1 MKHIK
6 TYNKVNEG
14 RLQDKVWD
22 EVSGLSINA
31 YANLQHEFAIS
42 DDANEMQE
50 FIENLSDRDA
60 KKLLDQLKKK
70 MYEGK
75 LNEASVPTKFDKAVF
90 KVPPHKMTRDWV
102 LKVAKKFGV
111 EPKYAIAW
119 VNKVG
124 RLNLAEGKLNEL
136 DADKSKEYIKKA
148 IDTINDAM
156 FNFRH
161 SYPLKMIAAKDRK
174 LKDQLDSMHNAI
186 FDIEKSLK
194 DKGLFEGKL
203 NEASERFL
211 KSAGEILAN
220 QMQGKSAGYD
230 TLMNRL
236 NSMPLAKK
244 LKDDDLEKVVEYA
257 MKEMGLKEGKLTEGK
272 VSKKD
277 KKIIEDLLNDPNAKL
292 STIEKGII
300 KKLISEGKLT
310 EGTYIDLRIV
320 NENVTDE
327 IEGALSHW
335 LNTLAD
341 GDAVQMS
348 DLYLDNGILLGT
360 VAPEILQG
368 RLQIQEYFE
377 MFLGKNPIGSIDTF
391 ILQNFGDICVADG
404 TYTFELDGEGG
415 RQSVA
420 ARYTY
425 VWKKEN
431 DKWMIATHHSS
442 VNPK

>member
-14 RLQDKVWD
+14 
-22 EVSGLSINA
+22 
-31 YANLQHEFAIS
+31 
-42 DDANEMQE
+42 
-50 FIENLSDRDA
+50 
-60 KKLLDQLKKK
+60 KLT
-70 MYEGK
+70 
-75 LNEASVPTKFDKAVF
+75 EASF
-90 KVPPHKMTRDWV
+90 KPGD
-102 LKVAKKFGV
+102 KFGGQDGDKDY
-111 EPKYAIAW
+111 KYKKYVSKAF
-119 VNKVG
+119 
-124 RLNLAEGKLNEL
+124 AE
-136 DADKSKEYIKKA
+136 
-148 IDTINDAM
+148 INGAM
-156 FNFRH
+156 FNFRNAMGVKQ
-161 SYPLKMIAAKDRK
+161 LGQADKK
-174 LKDQLDSMHNAI
+174 LKNKLDSLHQAI
-186 FDIEKSLK
+186 FDLQKEMKSDGLTEGKIYEGNDFNMVSAKFKDALDDASIISTASVKKLIKKYKEKRPDAAMAYAK
-194 DKGLFEGKL
+194 QAFGWMFKEGKL
-203 NEASERFL
+203 N
-211 KSAGEILAN
+211 
-220 QMQGKSAGYD
+220 
-230 TLMNRL
+230 
-236 NSMPLAKK
+236 
-244 LKDDDLEKVVEYA
+244 
-257 MKEMGLKEGKLTEGK
+257 EGK